1 MLGLGVVLCA
11 LGLPASHHKSHKS
24 HKHDSDAAAPPG
36 HELPASAKTHA
47 VSKHKAVKHTAKSHA
62 NSHHAPAHAKHHAKI
77 REDHANAAAKAA
89 AKGHLPPVPKDFV
102 ALKDNSQ
109 ISWEVLQLG
118 PDDCM
123 PPTCEPGMR
132 CAEFNQVETDAL
144 VYSNLANKGPNNNC
158 QETTVPGKLECE
170 SCPYDEAAEPG
181 VWAESGHC
189 SVTGIRVNRAGKN
202 KDGVEF
208 DYIIDLQ
215 EGSEYHVNN
224 PIRNELF
231 IAANGEAMLQI
242 NLKTSKEIGSEV
254 RAPCRSALVG
264 SQPAPSPRPARAPR
278 RLTALPLPPPRAAT
292 PVAPPSPLLPPPPLR
307 AGVLRDDVLQAR
319 HHGADGARRLH
330 RLVHRPR
337 HQ

>member
-11 LGLPASHHKSHKS
+11 LGLPTGSHHKSHTP
-24 HKHDSDAAAPPG
+24 DSDAAAPPG
-36 HELPASAKTHA
+36 HALPASAKSHA

-62 NSHHAPAHAKHHAKI
+62 NSHAAKGHAKHRAKI
-77 REDHANAAAKAA
+77 HKDHVVQHAAAEAS

-109 ISWEVLQLG
+109 ISWEVLELG

-158 QETTVPGKLECE
+158 QENPIPNKLECE

-215 EGSEYHVNN
+215 EGSEYPVLN
-224 PIRNELF
+224 PARNELS
-231 IAANGEAMLQI
+231 IAAQGEAMLQI
-242 NLKTSKEIGSEV
+242 NLKVEHEV
-254 RAPCRSALVG
+254 RAPLSLRARR
-264 SQPAPSPRPARAPR
+264 QPARAIAAPRARASAPHRPPPPPSTSGHARCAPLTPPPPSPSPRR
-278 RLTALPLPPPRAAT
+278 R
-292 PVAPPSPLLPPPPLR
+292 PS
-307 AGVLRDDVLQAR
+307 
-319 HHGADGARRLH
+319 
-330 RLVHRPR
+330 
-337 HQ
+337 

>member
-11 LGLPASHHKSHKS
+11 LGLPASHKPDHKSHTP
-24 HKHDSDAAAPPG
+24 DSDAAAPPG
-36 HELPASAKTHA
+36 HALPASAKSHA
-47 VSKHKAVKHTAKSHA
+47 VSKHKAVKHTAQSHTKSHNA
-62 NSHHAPAHAKHHAKI
+62 AHAKHHAKVKHHAKL
-77 REDHANAAAKAA
+77 REDHVAAAESH

-123 PPTCEPGMR
+123 PPSCEPGMR
-132 CAEFNQVETDAL
+132 CAEFNQVETDNL

-158 QETTVPGKLECE
+158 QGNSGCE
-170 SCPYDEAAEPG
+170 SCPFDEAAEPG

-215 EGSEYHVNN
+215 EGSEYPVLN
-224 PIRNELF
+224 PARNELS
-231 IAANGEAMLQI
+231 IAAQGEAMLQI
-242 NLKTSKEIGSEV
+242 NLKVEHEV

-264 SQPAPSPRPARAPR
+264 SQPAPSLRPARAPR
-278 RLTALPLPPPRAAT
+278 RLTALPPPPSTSGHARCAPLT
-292 PVAPPSPLLPPPPLR
+292 PPPPSPSP
-307 AGVLRDDVLQAR
+307 
-319 HHGADGARRLH
+319 RR
-330 RLVHRPR
+330 RPS
-337 HQ
+337 

>member
-11 LGLPASHHKSHKS
+11 LGLPASHQSHHKSHTP
-24 HKHDSDAAAPPG
+24 DSDAAAPPG
-36 HELPASAKTHA
+36 HALPASAKSHA

-62 NSHHAPAHAKHHAKI
+62 KSHHAHAAKSHVKHAAKSHK
-77 REDHANAAAKAA
+77 DHVAQHAAAEAS

-123 PPTCEPGMR
+123 PPSCEPGMR
-132 CAEFNQVETDAL
+132 CAEFNQVETDNL

-158 QETTVPGKLECE
+158 QGNSGCE
-170 SCPYDEAAEPG
+170 SCPFDEAAEPG

-231 IAANGEAMLQI
+231 TAADGEAMLQI
-242 NLKTSKEIGSEV
+242 NLKTSSSIGSEV

-278 RLTALPLPPPRAAT
+278 RLTALPPPPSTSGHARCAPLT
-292 PVAPPSPLLPPPPLR
+292 PPPPSPSP
-307 AGVLRDDVLQAR
+307 
-319 HHGADGARRLH
+319 RR
-330 RLVHRPR
+330 RPS
-337 HQ
+337 

>member
-118 PDDCM
+118 PTDGPFDFQYCTDGLFTSAGHSRYGRVWKNYIDDFWI
-123 PPTCEPGMR
+123 R
-132 CAEFNQVETDAL
+132 
-144 VYSNLANKGPNNNC
+144 
-158 QETTVPGKLECE
+158 
-170 SCPYDEAAEPG
+170 
-181 VWAESGHC
+181 
-189 SVTGIRVNRAGKN
+189 TGA
-202 KDGVEF
+202 
-208 DYIIDLQ
+208 
-215 EGSEYHVNN
+215 
-224 PIRNELF
+224 
-231 IAANGEAMLQI
+231 
-242 NLKTSKEIGSEV
+242 
-254 RAPCRSALVG
+254 
-264 SQPAPSPRPARAPR
+264 
-278 RLTALPLPPPRAAT
+278 
-292 PVAPPSPLLPPPPLR
+292 
-307 AGVLRDDVLQAR
+307 
-319 HHGADGARRLH
+319 
-330 RLVHRPR
+330 
-337 HQ
+337 

>member
-123 PPTCEPGMR
+123 PPSCEPGMR
-132 CAEFNQVETDAL
+132 CAEFNQVETDDL
-144 VYSNLANKGPNNNC
+144 QYSNLANKGP
-158 QETTVPGKLECE
+158 
-170 SCPYDEAAEPG
+170 D
-181 VWAESGHC
+181 
-189 SVTGIRVNRAGKN
+189 GI
-202 KDGVEF
+202 
-208 DYIIDLQ
+208 
-215 EGSEYHVNN
+215 
-224 PIRNELF
+224 
-231 IAANGEAMLQI
+231 
-242 NLKTSKEIGSEV
+242 
-254 RAPCRSALVG
+254 
-264 SQPAPSPRPARAPR
+264 
-278 RLTALPLPPPRAAT
+278 
-292 PVAPPSPLLPPPPLR
+292 
-307 AGVLRDDVLQAR
+307 
-319 HHGADGARRLH
+319 
-330 RLVHRPR
+330 
-337 HQ
+337 

>member
-1 MLGLGVVLCA
+1 
-11 LGLPASHHKSHKS
+11 
-24 HKHDSDAAAPPG
+24 
-36 HELPASAKTHA
+36 ELPASAKTHA

-123 PPTCEPGMR
+123 PPSCEPGMR
-132 CAEFNQVETDAL
+132 CAEFNQVETDNL

-158 QETTVPGKLECE
+158 QGNSGCE
-170 SCPYDEAAEPG
+170 SCPFDEAAEPG

-215 EGSEYHVNN
+215 EGSEY
-224 PIRNELF
+224 P
-231 IAANGEAMLQI
+231 
-242 NLKTSKEIGSEV
+242 
-254 RAPCRSALVG
+254 
-264 SQPAPSPRPARAPR
+264 
-278 RLTALPLPPPRAAT
+278 
-292 PVAPPSPLLPPPPLR
+292 
-307 AGVLRDDVLQAR
+307 
-319 HHGADGARRLH
+319 
-330 RLVHRPR
+330 
-337 HQ
+337 

>member
-11 LGLPASHHKSHKS
+11 LGLPASHKPDHKSHTP
-24 HKHDSDAAAPPG
+24 DSDAAAPPG
-36 HELPASAKTHA
+36 HALPASAKSHA
-47 VSKHKAVKHTAKSHA
+47 VSKHKAVKHTAQSHTKSHNA
-62 NSHHAPAHAKHHAKI
+62 AHAKHHAKVKHHAKL
-77 REDHANAAAKAA
+77 REDHVAAAESH

-123 PPTCEPGMR
+123 PPSCEPGMR
-132 CAEFNQVETDAL
+132 CAEFNQVETDNL

-158 QETTVPGKLECE
+158 QGNSGCE
-170 SCPYDEAAEPG
+170 SCPFDEAAEPG

-215 EGSEYHVNN
+215 EGSEYPVLN
-224 PIRNELF
+224 PARNELS
-231 IAANGEAMLQI
+231 IAAQGEAMLQI
-242 NLKTSKEIGSEV
+242 NLKVEHEV
-254 RAPCRSALVG
+254 RPPCRSALVG
-264 SQPAPSPRPARAPR
+264 SQPAPSLRPARAPR
-278 RLTALPLPPPRAAT
+278 RLTALPPPPSTSGHARCAPLT
-292 PVAPPSPLLPPPPLR
+292 PPPPSPSP
-307 AGVLRDDVLQAR
+307 
-319 HHGADGARRLH
+319 RR
-330 RLVHRPR
+330 RPS
-337 HQ
+337 

>member
-123 PPTCEPGMR
+123 PPSCEPGMR
-132 CAEFNQVETDAL
+132 CAEFNQVETDNL

-158 QETTVPGKLECE
+158 QGNSGCE
-170 SCPYDEAAEPG
+170 SCPFDEAAEPG

-215 EGSEYHVNN
+215 EGSEYPVLN
-224 PIRNELF
+224 PARNELS
-231 IAANGEAMLQI
+231 IAAQGEAMLQI
-242 NLKTSKEIGSEV
+242 NLKVEHEV

-264 SQPAPSPRPARAPR
+264 SQPAPSLRPARAPR
-278 RLTALPLPPPRAAT
+278 RLTALPPPPSTSGHARCAPLPPP
-292 PVAPPSPLLPPPPLR
+292 PPPPLR

>member
-11 LGLPASHHKSHKS
+11 LGLPTGSHHKSHIP
-24 HKHDSDAAAPPG
+24 DSDAAAPPG
-36 HELPASAKTHA
+36 HALPASAKSHA

-123 PPTCEPGMR
+123 PPSCEPGMR
-132 CAEFNQVETDAL
+132 CAEFNQVETDNL

-158 QETTVPGKLECE
+158 QGNSGCE
-170 SCPYDEAAEPG
+170 SCPFDEAAEPG

-215 EGSEYHVNN
+215 EGSEYPVLN
-224 PIRNELF
+224 PARNELS
-231 IAANGEAMLQI
+231 IAAQGEAMLQI
-242 NLKTSKEIGSEV
+242 NLKVEHEV

-264 SQPAPSPRPARAPR
+264 SQPAPSLRPARAPR
-278 RLTALPLPPPRAAT
+278 RLTALPPPPSTSGHARCAPLT
-292 PVAPPSPLLPPPPLR
+292 PPPPSPSP
-307 AGVLRDDVLQAR
+307 
-319 HHGADGARRLH
+319 RR
-330 RLVHRPR
+330 RPS
-337 HQ
+337 

>member
-11 LGLPASHHKSHKS
+11 LGLPASHHKSHTS
-24 HKHDSDAAAPPG
+24 HTPDSDAAAPPG
-36 HELPASAKTHA
+36 HALPASGTTHA

-62 NSHHAPAHAKHHAKI
+62 NSHHAPEHAKHHAKI

-123 PPTCEPGMR
+123 PPSCEPGMR

-215 EGSEYHVNN
+215 EGSEYPVLN
-224 PIRNELF
+224 PARNELS
-231 IAANGEAMLQI
+231 IAAQGEAMLQI
-242 NLKTSKEIGSEV
+242 NLKVEHEV

-264 SQPAPSPRPARAPR
+264 SQPAPSLRPHARLGAS
-278 RLTALPLPPPRAAT
+278 
-292 PVAPPSPLLPPPPLR
+292 PPSPSPLHERPRPLRPPHPPPPSPSP
-307 AGVLRDDVLQAR
+307 
-319 HHGADGARRLH
+319 RR
-330 RLVHRPR
+330 RPS
-337 HQ
+337 

>member
-11 LGLPASHHKSHKS
+11 LGLPASHHKSHTQS
-24 HKHDSDAAAPPG
+24 HTPDSDAAAPPG
-36 HELPASAKTHA
+36 HALPASAKSHA

-123 PPTCEPGMR
+123 PPSCEPGMR
-132 CAEFNQVETDAL
+132 CAEFNQVETDDL

-158 QETTVPGKLECE
+158 QENTVPGKLECE
-170 SCPYDEAAEPG
+170 SCPYEEAAEPG

-215 EGSEYHVNN
+215 EGSEYPVLN
-224 PIRNELF
+224 PARNELS
-231 IAANGEAMLQI
+231 IAAQGEAMLQI
-242 NLKTSKEIGSEV
+242 NLKVEHEV

-264 SQPAPSPRPARAPR
+264 SQPAPSLRPARAPR
-278 RLTALPLPPPRAAT
+278 RLPA
-292 PVAPPSPLLPPPPLR
+292 PPLR

>member
-24 HKHDSDAAAPPG
+24 HTHDSDAAAPPG
-36 HELPASAKTHA
+36 HALPASAKSHA

-123 PPTCEPGMR
+123 PPSCEPGMR
-132 CAEFNQVETDAL
+132 CAEFNQVETDNL

-158 QETTVPGKLECE
+158 QENPIPNKLECE

-215 EGSEYHVNN
+215 EGSEYPVLN
-224 PIRNELF
+224 PARNELS
-231 IAANGEAMLQI
+231 IAAQGEAMLQI
-242 NLKTSKEIGSEV
+242 NLKVEHEV

-278 RLTALPLPPPRAAT
+278 RLTALPPPPSTSGHARC
-292 PVAPPSPLLPPPPLR
+292 APPHPSSPSPSP
-307 AGVLRDDVLQAR
+307 
-319 HHGADGARRLH
+319 RR
-330 RLVHRPR
+330 RPS
-337 HQ
+337 